1 MLTKSLISAPLAVS
15 SSCDLE
21 KKIKLQDQR
30 SSSAVPSPE
39 SVQKVRIYQN
49 LYYLAKIVGLTG
61 KLHDRESNIFYG
73 FSFNRHGHFSID
85 PSHSLYI
92 PT

>member
-49 LYYLAKIVGLTG
+49 LYYLAKIVGECISLIG
-61 KLHDRESNIFYG
+61 KFIAW
-73 FSFNRHGHFSID
+73 
-85 PSHSLYI
+85 
-92 PT
+92 